1 MESVVPQAQVVG
13 EVVVASNCAIVFVTL
28 HAVELDIAESD
39 VGSFAVGTLRVGEQ
53 SHQSGLRVS
62 K

>member
-1 MESVVPQAQVVG
+1 MQLS
-13 EVVVASNCAIVFVTL
+13 FVTL

-53 SHQSGLRVS
+53 SFSEVFKVTTSSRMMS
-62 K
+62 